1 MQNFIKNNTKINNV
15 FEKDIKNN
23 LKEFTLI
30 DNKKSDIHFIIT
42 KKFIRENFN
51 NNFNVKSG
59 KVLGQSFVKETLIGC
74 KSGVKFE
81 VIKGTLADTFQNF
94 FNNSNVKK
102 ITKACNNT
110 VLLLALYK
118 FNNEKDIINLDTIDK
133 FMVKSG
139 VSGYVRLDKECQKK
153 GKFSKQIKATNEAKK
168 PSGATNQA
176 EKSDNESKSIEQE
189 LKVNSKNNAINLL
202 AEVYPSFYSLN
213 SKDKQLVITML
224 SNAKNLSQDLP
235 TFNQVLK
242 AESKKLAI

>member
-1 MQNFIKNNTKINNV
+1 MENFIKNNTKINNV

-42 KKFIRENFN
+42 KKFIIENFN

-74 KSGVKFE
+74 KVGVKFE
-81 VIKGTLADTFQNF
+81 VQKGTLADTFKNF

-133 FMVKSG
+133 FMIKYG
-139 VSGYVRLDKECQKK
+139 ISGYVRLDKECQKD
-153 GKFSKQIKATNEAKK
+153 GKFSRQIKKITEPKN
-168 PSGATNQA
+168 PSGATNQS
-176 EKSDNESKSIEQE
+176 ETKNDSEVSIEQE
-189 LKVNSKNNAINLL
+189 LKVNSKNLALQLL
-202 AEVYPSFYSLN
+202 TKIYPEFNKLN
-213 SKDKQLVITML
+213 SKDKELVLTKL
-224 SNAKNLSQDLP
+224 SNAKNCNTSIQDFQIDLD
-235 TFNQVLK
+235 K
-242 AESKKLAI
+242 EAKKLAI

>member
-1 MQNFIKNNTKINNV
+1 MEKFIKNNTKINNV

-42 KKFIRENFN
+42 KKFIKENFN

-59 KVLGQSFVKETLIGC
+59 KVLGQSFVKQTLIGC

-102 ITKACNNT
+102 ITKACNNP

-118 FNNEKDIINLDTIDK
+118 FNNEKDVINLDTIDK
-133 FMVKSG
+133 FMIKSG
-139 VSGYVRLDKECQKK
+139 ISGYVRLDKECQKD
-153 GKFSKQIKATNEAKK
+153 GKFSKKIKKITESKN
-168 PSGATNQA
+168 PSGATNQS

-189 LKVNSKNNAINLL
+189 IQLKTKNKALELFIKIGSDFIDLGSSKEQERILLMLTKLKAFNDKSKIKTIAQEQEKLL
-202 AEVYPSFYSLN
+202 A
-213 SKDKQLVITML
+213 I
-224 SNAKNLSQDLP
+224 
-235 TFNQVLK
+235 
-242 AESKKLAI
+242 